1 MERLVNVHP
10 VLGGALDEGG
20 LQLLRHVFAVS
31 SGDLQTVG
39 LFRRDER
46 YNIGIILRIFCNIY
60 LFLFKG
66 AAKKLM
72 SVSGVGW
79 MERCEHMALLPYY
92 GFQAFGNSVSIP
104 QNTFFIENL
113 ICTQPQ
119 KSI

>member
-46 YNIGIILRIFCNIY
+46 RGLAHTRTQKNFDAKFCIH
-60 LFLFKG
+60 
-66 AAKKLM
+66 
-72 SVSGVGW
+72 GVVW
-79 MERCEHMALLPYY
+79 
-92 GFQAFGNSVSIP
+92 S
-104 QNTFFIENL
+104 
-113 ICTQPQ
+113 
-119 KSI
+119 

>member
-20 LQLLRHVFAVS
+20 LQLLRHVFAVGG
-31 SGDLQTVG
+31 GDLRTAG

-46 YNIGIILRIFCNIY
+46 YNIGIILRIVCNICF
-60 LFLFKG
+60 FLKEQQKTYDSEWG
-66 AAKKLM
+66 C
-72 SVSGVGW
+72 W
-79 MERCEHMALLPYY
+79 MERCKHMALLPYF

-104 QNTFFIENL
+104 QNTFFMENL
-113 ICTQPQ
+113 ICSQPQ